1 MIFSLDAFPSCHKQL
16 LPVKEHQGAVL
27 LLLDI
32 QTPILSFGLLLGAD
46 GDWNSSNAKGEFV

>member
-1 MIFSLDAFPSCHKQL
+1 MVFSLDAFPSCHKQL

-46 GDWNSSNAKGEFV
+46 DD